1 MTLCVNCLKKKQCEM
16 QNIKTVPKFREY
28 RTRGSKEGM
37 EEAAWLPSD

>member
-1 MTLCVNCLKKKQCEM
+1 VLTASKTKHCEM
-16 QNIKTVPKFREY
+16 QNIKTVPKSREY